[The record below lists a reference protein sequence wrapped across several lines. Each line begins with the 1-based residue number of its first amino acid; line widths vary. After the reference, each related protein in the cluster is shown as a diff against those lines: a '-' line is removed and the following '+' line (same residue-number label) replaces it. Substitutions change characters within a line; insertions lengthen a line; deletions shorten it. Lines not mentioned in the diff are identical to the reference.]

1 MPEGKKISS
10 IRQLENRIR
19 EEVQRQALQSSYQF
33 TGPMKLEEFV
43 SHILF
48 LLYKDYY
55 IDNMPRHSIGT
66 YGDDPGFKRQ
76 FGRGIVAMAERQRE
90 DNDRLGIPENPYLE
104 RVLEKS

>member
-48 LLYKDYY
+48 LLSKDCY
-55 IDNMPRHSIGT
+55 IENMPRHSNGT
-66 YGDDPGFKRQ
+66 Y
-76 FGRGIVAMAERQRE
+76 
-90 DNDRLGIPENPYLE
+90 
-104 RVLEKS
+104 